1 MSIDKDWR
9 FAELI
14 VRAWTDPALR
24 RRYEQNPY
32 QVLAEAGIRPLPGES
47 APALPLA
54 EELDVVVDRFELLP
68 ADAPAAGSCLSICD
82 VENGI
87 AGRGAEA
94 LTI

>member
-1 MSIDKDWR
+1 MSLDKDWR

-14 VRAWTDPALR
+14 VRAWNDPGLR
-24 RRYEQNPY
+24 LRYEQNPY

-47 APALPLA
+47 APTLPLA

-68 ADAPAAGSCLSICD
+68 ADAPAAAFCLSICD
-82 VENGI
+82 IQTGTV
-87 AGRGAEA
+87 RSGAEA